1 MQGVDIITKI
11 GYDKNI
17 AVKTMCWSGEGGNK
31 DLDFDSSNSDL
42 NIINQALV
50 RKNVGLFWCVF
61 VNITLIK

>member
-1 MQGVDIITKI
+1 VQGVDIITKI

-42 NIINQALV
+42 NIISQALV
-50 RKNVGLFWCVF
+50 RKNVGLF
-61 VNITLIK
+61 